1 MEREGLSRTERRRPT
16 AQSAHMFLEASAPV
30 DFTSFQEHVDKIG
43 SIAAVRSTYF
53 YHLNEE
59 N

>member
-1 MEREGLSRTERRRPT
+1 MEREGLSRTERRRPR
-16 AQSAHMFLEASAPV
+16 AQSAHMFLQASDPV
-30 DFTSFQEHVDKIG
+30 DFRSLQEHVDKLG

-53 YHLNEE
+53 SHLNEE

>member
-1 MEREGLSRTERRRPT
+1 MEREGSSRTERRRPR
-16 AQSAHMFLEASAPV
+16 AQSAPSEPV
-30 DFTSFQEHVDKIG
+30 DFRTLQEHVDKLG

-53 YHLNEE
+53 SHLNEK